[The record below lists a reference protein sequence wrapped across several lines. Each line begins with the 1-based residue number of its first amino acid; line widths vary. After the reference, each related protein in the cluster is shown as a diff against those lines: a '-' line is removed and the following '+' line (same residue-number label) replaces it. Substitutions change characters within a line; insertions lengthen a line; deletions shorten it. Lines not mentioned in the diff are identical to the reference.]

1 MLRRVACTYRLTF
14 WFVFAVFSFAKSVLD
29 YISFAIPF
37 YHEASTGFIVYLGFF
52 GGAKTLYESVLKP
65 LLKQHEAE
73 IDAKLVK
80 ARTMANETLKKAQ
93 DATKTQ

>member
-1 MLRRVACTYRLTF
+1 MVEPAICCYLV
-14 WFVFAVFSFAKSVLD
+14 VLLKK
-29 YISFAIPF
+29 
-37 YHEASTGFIVYLGFF
+37 HEASTGFIVYLGFF

-73 IDAKLVK
+73 IDAKLAK
-80 ARTMANETLKKAQ
+80 AQGMANETLKKAQ